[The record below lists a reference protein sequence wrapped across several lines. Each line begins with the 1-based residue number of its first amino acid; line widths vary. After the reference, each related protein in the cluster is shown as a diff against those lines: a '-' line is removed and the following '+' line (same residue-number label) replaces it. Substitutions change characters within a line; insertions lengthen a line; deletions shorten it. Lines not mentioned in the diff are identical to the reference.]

1 MKSFETV
8 EIYGTNNTVPTN
20 FIFYENL
27 VLWLWVFGL
36 FRVTGFSIF
45 GVFTVTVIKAQ
56 KIFFPTFAG
65 WRVEIHRT
73 I

>member
-1 MKSFETV
+1 MKSFETI
-8 EIYGTNNTVPTN
+8 EIYGTNNIVPTY
-20 FIFYENL
+20 FISYNNL
-27 VLWLWVFGL
+27 VLWLRVFGL
-36 FRVTGFSIF
+36 FRVTRFSIF
-45 GVFTVTVIKAQ
+45 GVFSVTVIKAQ